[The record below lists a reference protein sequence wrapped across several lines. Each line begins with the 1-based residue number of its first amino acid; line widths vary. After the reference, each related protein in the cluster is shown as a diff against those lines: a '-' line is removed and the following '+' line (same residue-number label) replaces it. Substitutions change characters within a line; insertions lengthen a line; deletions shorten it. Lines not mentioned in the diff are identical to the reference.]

1 MPERKS
7 RVMPSIRGKFT
18 ESINGGVFK
27 RAIEKADE
35 VKLLLN
41 HNKKREL
48 GSTKSNL
55 TIKEDEIGLYAKA
68 TIVDDEVRQLA
79 IDKKLTGWSF
89 GFRVNKD
96 KWSQSDNDIQHRTI
110 EDLDLLE
117 ISVLSITP
125 AYYATLTGWSFGFR
139 VNKDKWSQSD
149 NDIQHRTIED
159 LDLLEI
165 SVLSITP
172 AYYAT
177 KVESRELEN
186 SLIENRSID
195 NIYIDIKEDNE
206 KDDESEEENRL
217 FLCHKHKVDTLLR
230 LKRGG
235 I

>member
-1 MPERKS
+1 MKVQVEMRSNSVTIEGYVNVPERKS

-125 AYYATLTGWSFGFR
+125 AYYAT
-139 VNKDKWSQSD
+139 
-149 NDIQHRTIED
+149 
-159 LDLLEI
+159 
-165 SVLSITP
+165 
-172 AYYAT
+172 

-195 NIYIDIKEDNE
+195 DIYIDIKEDNE